1 MRITRLGGIATQT
14 TFGPGDTLASPEK
27 VECLFYAGSAIS
39 LVGQAVSLD
48 PITEAVTDGH
58 TTTATRYNTLG
69 RRVIATTT
77 ALIDKQLV
85 CGIYEGQGG
94 TGAPNTTAT
103 MIGNSGTFGGAAGA
117 LAPGRAAVANDIIWV
132 TVYGGAIANVA
143 NTAGA
148 VLRGSSLHAATSNTG
163 VLVLSPLVASVA
175 NTDLVYLATSYFRAL
190 EPNNTA
196 VSATGVLTMTRI
208 WVNCM

>member
-1 MRITRLGGIATQT
+1 MRISRLGGIATQT
-14 TFGPGDTLASPEK
+14 TFGPGDALANPEK
-27 VECLFYAGSAIS
+27 VESLFYAGSAIS
-39 LVGQAVSLD
+39 LVGSPVSLD
-48 PITEAVTDGH
+48 PITEAATDLH
-58 TTTATRYNTLG
+58 TTTASRYNYLG
-69 RRVIATTT
+69 RRVITTTT

-85 CGIYEGQGG
+85 VGIYEGAGG
-94 TGAPNTTAT
+94 TGAVNTTAT

-117 LAPGRAAVANDIIWV
+117 LAPGRAAQAGDIIWV
-132 TVYGGAIANVA
+132 TVYGAAIANCA

-148 VLRGSSLHAATSNTG
+148 ILRGSSLHAATSNAG

-175 NTDLVYLATSYFRAL
+175 NTDLIYLATSYFRAL

-196 VSATGVLTMTRI
+196 VSTTGVLTMTRI